1 MSTLATVLS
10 ISLGATSVAL
20 LGQDLSIAG
29 GHYVGDN
36 EPGQTVEDEDHV
48 TQGLTCESIAGGRV
62 PTLPNYF
69 SFIGEFRRI
78 AEAFRDTHQLI
89 NCTSEGAFLEGWQH
103 MPLDEHPLLE
113 AAASLDVA
121 EFQLEPTDPSLPAEV
136 TVGLDQLSTQ
146 LDTVSEISDGLYQD
160 SLKLLAGT
168 LEQFDVLDLGD
179 KELKRLMHEECPM
192 LALYLSQQ
200 TMAVKAAVDS
210 NQSLEDNLRMSA
222 DYYSAISR
230 AALRL
235 RGAVDG
241 AKSQLAELES

>member
-1 MSTLATVLS
+1 M
-10 ISLGATSVAL
+10 
-20 LGQDLSIAG
+20 
-29 GHYVGDN
+29 
-36 EPGQTVEDEDHV
+36 
-48 TQGLTCESIAGGRV
+48 
-62 PTLPNYF
+62 
-69 SFIGEFRRI
+69 
-78 AEAFRDTHQLI
+78 
-89 NCTSEGAFLEGWQH
+89 
-103 MPLDEHPLLE
+103 
-113 AAASLDVA
+113 
-121 EFQLEPTDPSLPAEV
+121 
-136 TVGLDQLSTQ
+136 GLDQLSTQ